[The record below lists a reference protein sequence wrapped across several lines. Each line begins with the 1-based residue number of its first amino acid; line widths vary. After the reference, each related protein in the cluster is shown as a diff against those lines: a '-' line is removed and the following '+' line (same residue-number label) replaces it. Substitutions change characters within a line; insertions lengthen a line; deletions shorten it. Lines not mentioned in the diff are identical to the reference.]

1 MADNRQSSDN
11 APRDGRFARLGS
23 RLSSMCSFLALCI
36 AIGTAAYVFM
46 RGRSEVSASAIQGY
60 NFSSPED
67 SLKSVLTMRKQ
78 GQFTALRSYD
88 VAFNGAVLDEKL
100 KSLKIHKTREHDGRR
115 ILFIEY
121 TERGD
126 RKFDT
131 EAYIRDAD
139 SGLWGPSRYSYYDC
153 NDRQLA
159 EEMRAWTE
167 MSSRRS

>member
-11 APRDGRFARLGS
+11 APREGRFARLGS

-36 AIGTAAYVFM
+36 AIGTAAYVFL
-46 RGRSEVSASAIQGY
+46 RGRSEVSASAIQGF

-67 SLKSVLTMRKQ
+67 SLRSVLTMRRQ

-88 VAFNGAVLDEKL
+88 VAFNGAVLEEKL

-115 ILFIEY
+115 ILFVSY
-121 TERGD
+121 SERGD
-126 RKFDT
+126 TKFDT
-131 EAYIRDAD
+131 ESYIRDAD
-139 SGLWGPSRYSYYDC
+139 SGLWGPSRYSYYDVS
-153 NDRQLA
+153 DKQLA

-167 MSSRRS
+167 QNGRRI